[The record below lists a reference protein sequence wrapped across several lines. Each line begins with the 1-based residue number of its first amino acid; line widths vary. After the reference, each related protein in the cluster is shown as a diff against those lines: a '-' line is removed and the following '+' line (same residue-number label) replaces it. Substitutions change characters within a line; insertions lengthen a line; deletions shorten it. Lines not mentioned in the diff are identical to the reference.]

1 MHLLGECLELIHLW
15 AMLAQFWSSSGRKMT
30 ENGSICWFPTVI
42 SKSIHTIQF
51 KLVVYTCWVCVQN
64 CFAFGPLVAENDRK
78 WVKMLVFDNY
88 QKKVLHNPTC
98 GVHLFGECSELIIF
112 WATLAKFWHFIDHNM
127 TKKIL
132 KIVVSNHYLKKYS
145 CNPIQTWSVHLLGE
159 CSEFIR
165 FWAMLAKF
173 WPSVGHK
180 MTKNGGFRPLSVKVF
195 MQYNSNLVCTFTVWV
210 FRIDSL
216 LGHVGQILAL

>member
-1 MHLLGECLELIHLW
+1 MHLLSECLELIHLW
-15 AMLAQFWSSSGRKMT
+15 AMLAQFWPSSGRKMT

-64 CFAFGPLVAENDRK
+64 CFDFGPLVAENGSKCWFSTIIRK
-78 WVKMLVFDNY
+78 RFCTIQLVVY
-88 QKKVLHNPTC
+88 TC
-98 GVHLFGECSELIIF
+98 LVSVQNWLFFGPHWPNF
-112 WATLAKFWHFIDHNM
+112 GTLLTTTWL
-127 TKKIL
+127 KKIL